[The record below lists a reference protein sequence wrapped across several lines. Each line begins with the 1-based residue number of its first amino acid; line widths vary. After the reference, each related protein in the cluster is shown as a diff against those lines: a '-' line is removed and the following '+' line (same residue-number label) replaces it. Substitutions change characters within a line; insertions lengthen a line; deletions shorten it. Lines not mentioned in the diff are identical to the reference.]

1 MDIINPATEE
11 LVLSIEDD
19 NLSSISTKISRAR
32 VAQPL
37 WAARTYEKRAEI
49 LKKFGEILVSHKE
62 RFAEDLTCEMGKPL
76 AQAKGEISGVQAR
89 LDYFLEE
96 IPKHLKPRLVH
107 ESLNMLEQVTLE
119 PLGIIANISAWNYP
133 YFVGANVFIPALLT
147 GNAVLYKPSEF
158 ATITGMNITKCLHEA
173 GVPEEVF
180 APIVGG
186 GKVGELLL
194 SQELDGVFF
203 TGSHLTGKKIA
214 AAVAPKMARLQL
226 ELGGKDP
233 LYVCGDVDIE
243 KAATNA
249 AEGCFYNTGQSCC
262 SVERVYV
269 HQDIAED
276 FIKAYVTAV
285 GQYKMGDPMDE
296 SVFIGPLTRE
306 SQLEILEGQ
315 IVDALEK
322 GATLHLGG
330 KRSLTQGYYF
340 EPAVLTGVNQEM
352 ALMREE
358 SFGPVIGIMVVES
371 DQAAVEAMND
381 TTYGLTAGVY
391 CPDQDRA
398 HEILEQLKA
407 GSVYWNCCDRVSAK
421 LPWTGWK
428 NSGVGST
435 LGEEGICAFLQ
446 PKAWHLR
453 KSL

>member
-1 MDIINPATEE
+1 MI
-11 LVLSIEDD
+11 
-19 NLSSISTKISRAR
+19 
-32 VAQPL
+32 
-37 WAARTYEKRAEI
+37 
-49 LKKFGEILVSHKE
+49 
-62 RFAEDLTCEMGKPL
+62 
-76 AQAKGEISGVQAR
+76 
-89 LDYFLEE
+89 
-96 IPKHLKPRLVH
+96 
-107 ESLNMLEQVTLE
+107 EQVTLE
-119 PLGIIANISAWNYP
+119 PLGIVANISAWNYP

-158 ATITGMNITKCLHEA
+158 ATMTGMNITRCLHEA
-173 GVPEEVF
+173 GVPEDVF

-186 GKVGELLL
+186 GKVGERLLN
-194 SQELDGVFF
+194 QDLDGVFF
-203 TGSHLTGKKIA
+203 TGSHPTGQKIA
-214 AAVAPKMARLQL
+214 AVAAPKMSRLQL

-276 FIKAYVTAV
+276 FIEAYIAAV
-285 GQYKMGDPMDE
+285 AQYKMGDPMDD

-306 SQLEILEGQ
+306 PQLEILEGQ
-315 IVDALEK
+315 IGDALEK

-330 KRSLTQGYYF
+330 KRASGKGYYF
-340 EPAVLTGVNQEM
+340 EPAVLTGATQEM

-358 SFGPVIGIMVVES
+358 SFGPVIGIMVVEN
-371 DQAAVEAMND
+371 DEAAVEAMND

-391 CPDQDRA
+391 CPDEDRA
-398 HEILEQLKA
+398 HGILEQLKA

-435 LGEEGICAFLQ
+435 LGEEGIRAFVQ